1 MKLSQARR
9 GAKKKKMPSA
19 LSLAALVCV
28 ALAAAAHTPASAAR
42 SQTSARDL
50 TMGLAGATK
59 TRRAAMSAV
68 ASRPTQQPTPIVVPR
83 LPPAAASPSPT
94 PDWDSPPP
102 PRRAPTPQPTPRESR
117 PADAIEDDEVIRVSS
132 NLVVVPTSVVDASG
146 NPVQGLRPADFRLEE
161 EGRPQEVAEV
171 GAAEAVP
178 LDIALVFD
186 VSSSTIKNFDFMK
199 QAAAGFLKG
208 VMKPSDRAAVFT
220 IGERS
225 TLVQPLASADDA
237 ARRLTTIPAAD
248 KATGTAFYDTV
259 TAAARYL
266 AANAS
271 GKNRRV
277 VLVISDGEDNF
288 SVDVRDATINALDR
302 ANKAG
307 GDKTEGEKLE
317 TVGEGTA
324 GVHRRAMQRVMREV
338 QQADAVFY
346 SINPSGPGVRLNVIS
361 QRAEYGM
368 RQLSEATGGSSVVP
382 AQVAVLDAIFRRIAA
397 ELRAQYLLQYY
408 SSSDAAPG
416 KFLKIGVT
424 TPARADLRVRARQG
438 YYVQRQK

>member
-1 MKLSQARR
+1 VKLSQARR
-9 GAKKKKMPSA
+9 GAKRLILP
-19 LSLAALVCV
+19 LAAVVC
-28 ALAAAAHTPASAAR
+28 AACASAVVLTPESAAR
-42 SQTSARDL
+42 SQGARL
-50 TMGLAGATK
+50 NAP
-59 TRRAAMSAV
+59 AA
-68 ASRPTQQPTPIVVPR
+68 RQTPQPTPIVVPR
-83 LPPAAASPSPT
+83 LPPAAAPSPT
-94 PDWDSPPP
+94 PDWDNPPP
-102 PRRAPTPQPTPRESR
+102 PRRAPTPQPTPRESK
-117 PADAIEDDEVIRVSS
+117 PAEAIEEDDTVYRISS

-146 NPVQGLRPADFRLEE
+146 NPVQGLRPEDFRLEE
-161 EGRPQEVAEV
+161 EGRRQEIAEV

-186 VSSSTIKNFDFMK
+186 ISSSTIKNFDFMK
-199 QAAAGFLKG
+199 QAAAGFLKE
-208 VMKPSDRAAVFT
+208 VMKSSDRAAVFT

-225 TLVQPLASADDA
+225 NLAQPLAGADA
-237 ARRLTTIPAAD
+237 AARHVTTIPAAE

-259 TAAARYL
+259 TAAAKYL
-266 AANAS
+266 AQNAS

-288 SVDVRDATINALDR
+288 STDVRDATVAALDR
-302 ANKAG
+302 VNKAG
-307 GDKTEGEKLE
+307 GEKTEGEKLE

-324 GVHRRAMQRVMREV
+324 GVHRRALQRVMREV

-368 RQLSEATGGSSVVP
+368 RQLSEATGGSSFLP
-382 AQVAVLDAIFRRIAA
+382 SQVSELDAIFRRIAA

-416 KFLKIGVT
+416 KFLKIRVA

>member
-1 MKLSQARR
+1 VKLSLARR
-9 GAKKKKMPSA
+9 GAKKLV
-19 LSLAALVCV
+19 LSVLTLVAVVCA
-28 ALAAAAHTPASAAR
+28 ALAAFVHTPASAAR
-42 SQTSARDL
+42 SQTRPSDL
-50 TMGLAGATK
+50 ASATK
-59 TRRAAMSAV
+59 SRQVLMSAD

-83 LPPAAASPSPT
+83 LPPAAAPSPT
-94 PDWDSPPP
+94 PDWDNPPP
-102 PRRAPTPQPTPRESR
+102 PRRAPTPRPTPRETK
-117 PADAIEDDEVIRVSS
+117 PADTIEDDEVIKVSS
-132 NLVVVPTSVVDASG
+132 NLVVVPTSVVDAAG
-146 NPVQGLRPADFRLEE
+146 NPVQGLRPEDFRLEE
-161 EGRPQEVAEV
+161 EGRRQEVAEV

-186 VSSSTIKNFDFMK
+186 ISSSTIKNFDFMK
-199 QAAAGFLKG
+199 QAAAGFLKE

-225 TLVQPLASADDA
+225 NLVQPLGGADDA
-237 ARRLTTIPAAD
+237 ARKLTTIPAAD

-259 TAAARYL
+259 TAAAKYL
-266 AANAS
+266 AQNAS

-288 SVDVRDATINALDR
+288 STDVRDATTTALDR

-307 GDKTEGEKLE
+307 GDTTAGEKLE
-317 TVGEGTA
+317 TVSEGTA
-324 GVHRRAMQRVMREV
+324 GVHRRALQRVMREV
-338 QQADAVFY
+338 QQADTDFY
-346 SINPSGPGVRLNVIS
+346 SINPCGPGVRLNVIS
-361 QRAEYGM
+361 QRAEFGM
-368 RQLSEATGGSSVVP
+368 QQLSEATGGSSFLP
-382 AQVAVLDAIFRRIAA
+382 AQVTELDAIFRRIAA

-416 KFLKIGVT
+416 KFLKIRVT